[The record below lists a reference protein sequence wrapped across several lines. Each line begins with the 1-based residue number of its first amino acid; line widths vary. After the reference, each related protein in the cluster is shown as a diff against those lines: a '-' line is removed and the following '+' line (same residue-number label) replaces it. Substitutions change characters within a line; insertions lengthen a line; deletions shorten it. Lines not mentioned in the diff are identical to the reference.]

1 MTSVFHH
8 ITPVLNQRNDCEH
21 LGSNTEGLVANEYQ
35 KPIQA
40 RELIP
45 GSTEGPILSSN
56 VPLSFW
62 GGVDPETGVVID
74 SHHPLVGKSV
84 AGKILAIPSGR
95 GSCTGSGVILQLILN
110 DCAPL
115 ALVFGRQEMILTIG
129 VLVAQ
134 EMFGKSILVLNVSMS
149 SLDELQEINWARIS
163 DGQISIGVATD
174 KTSLETSD
182 RKLDTPSLHLT
193 PFDQEL
199 LDGLHGQAAQIAM
212 RVIIRTAQIEGVTS
226 LIDITNGHID
236 CCIYTGPATLE
247 FAQRLC
253 DMGGRFRIPTS
264 LNSIS
269 VDQRLWRSQGVDP
282 ALGEPSEELAR
293 AYLEMGARPT
303 FTCAP
308 YLLEEVPKLGENI
321 TWAESNAVVF
331 ANSVLGAR
339 TIKCPDYLDVMC
351 ALTGRTLNTGCH
363 ITENRKARM
372 EVHFASAK
380 GADDTIFP
388 LLGYLVGDIAAECIP
403 IVTGLEKQC
412 VTIEDL
418 KAFGAA
424 FATTSS
430 SPMFHIAGITIEA
443 RSTEEIETHLKDTTR
458 VTITRSDLAKQWCRF
473 NDNSENHSDDHI
485 DLVSLGNPHFSY
497 DEIVKAVKL
506 CSGCKKSE
514 GVTMVIT
521 CNRDTYSRAARDG
534 HISALEDFGALIITD
549 TCWCMIQE
557 PVIPPDS
564 RTIIT
569 SSAKYAHYGKGLT
582 GRQVRFGGL
591 AQCVEAACT
600 GKATNNPP
608 QWLTETE
615 NV

>member
-1 MTSVFHH
+1 M
-8 ITPVLNQRNDCEH
+8 PKVLS
-21 LGSNTEGLVANEYQ
+21 LIEYQ

-45 GSTEGPILSSN
+45 GSTEGQTLASN

-110 DCAPL
+110 DYAPL
-115 ALVFGRQEMILTIG
+115 ALIFGREEMILTIG

-134 EMFGKSILVLNVSMS
+134 EMFGKSIPVLNVPMS
-149 SLDELQEINWARIS
+149 SLNQLQDINWARIS
-163 DGQISIGVATD
+163 GGQISFGVATD
-174 KTSLETSD
+174 DSGLETSLKQSD
-182 RKLDTPSLHLT
+182 CKLDTPSLHLT

-199 LDGLHGQAAQIAM
+199 LDGLHGRAAQIAM

-308 YLLEEVPKLGENI
+308 YLLEEAPKLGENI
-321 TWAESNAVVF
+321 IWAESNAVVF

-351 ALTGRTLNTGCH
+351 ALTGQWKFTLH
-363 ITENRKARM
+363 LPR
-372 EVHFASAK
+372 
-380 GADDTIFP
+380 GADDTLFP

-403 IVTGLEKQC
+403 IVTGLEKQGI
-412 VTIEDL
+412 TTEDL

-443 RSTEEIETHLKDTTR
+443 RSTEEIQYHLKDTTR
-458 VTITRSDLAKQWCRF
+458 VTITRSDLVKQWYRF
-473 NDNSENHSDDHI
+473 NDYSEGHSDDHI

-497 DEIVKAVKL
+497 DEIVKAVNL
-506 CSGCKKSE
+506 CSGRKKSE
-514 GVTMVIT
+514 RATMVIT

-557 PVIPPDS
+557 PVIPPDHEQLS
-564 RTIIT
+564 QTRPNMPTM
-569 SSAKYAHYGKGLT
+569 GKD
-582 GRQVRFGGL
+582 
-591 AQCVEAACT
+591 
-600 GKATNNPP
+600 
-608 QWLTETE
+608 
-615 NV
+615 

>member
-1 MTSVFHH
+1 MTVSCTSEVPKKRYL
-8 ITPVLNQRNDCEH
+8 IVQQDTIE
-21 LGSNTEGLVANEYQ
+21 
-35 KPIQA
+35 A

-45 GSTEGPILSSN
+45 GSTEGEILSSD

-62 GGVDPETGVVID
+62 GGVDPETGIVID

-115 ALVFGRQEMILTIG
+115 ALIFGREEMILTIG

-134 EMFGKSILVLNVSMS
+134 EMFGKSIPVLNVPMS
-149 SLDELQEINWARIS
+149 ALKLLQEVKWAQIEN
-163 DGQISIGVATD
+163 GQIFCGRGPGDRDLKASSNRSQGQP
-174 KTSLETSD
+174 SD
-182 RKLDTPSLHLT
+182 MPVNLT

-199 LDGLHGQAAQIAM
+199 LNGSHGKAAQIAM
-212 RVIIRTAQIEGVTS
+212 RVILRTAQIQGVTS
-226 LIDITNGHID
+226 LIDITNAHID

-247 FAQRLC
+247 FARRLC
-253 DMGGRFRIPTS
+253 DMGGKFRVTTS

-282 ALGEPSEELAR
+282 ALGVPSEELAH
-293 AYLEMGARPT
+293 AYMEMGARPT

-308 YLLEEVPKLGENI
+308 YLLEEAPKLGENI
-321 TWAESNAVVF
+321 MWAESNAVVF

-351 ALTGRTLNTGCH
+351 ALTGRALNTGCH
-363 ITENRKARM
+363 ISENRKAKV
-372 EVHFASAK
+372 EIHFASVE
-380 GADDTIFP
+380 GSDDTLYP
-388 LLGYLVGDIAAECIP
+388 LLGYLVGDIAADCIP
-403 IVTGLEKQC
+403 IVTGLENQL

-430 SPMFHIAGITIEA
+430 SPMFHIAGVTIEA
-443 RSTEEIETHLKDTTR
+443 RSSSDIQAHLKDTSQITVTR
-458 VTITRSDLAKQWCRF
+458 PDLAKQWLRF
-473 NDNSENHSDDHI
+473 NDYNPRETNAQI

-497 DEIVKAVKL
+497 EEIVRAVNL
-506 CSGCKKSE
+506 CSGRKKSE
-514 GVTMVIT
+514 KATIVVT
-521 CNRDTYSRAARDG
+521 CNRDTYSRAAQDG

-557 PVIPPDS
+557 PVIPPS
-564 RTIIT
+564 SQTIIT
-569 SSAKYAHYGKGLT
+569 NSAKYAHYGKGLT

-591 AQCVEAACT
+591 VQCIEAACA
-600 GKATNNPP
+600 GEVTNRLPP
-608 QWLTETE
+608 WLETE
-615 NV
+615 EM

>member
-1 MTSVFHH
+1 MQK
-8 ITPVLNQRNDCEH
+8 VLSES
-21 LGSNTEGLVANEYQ
+21 LIEYQ
-35 KPIQA
+35 KPIKA

-45 GSTEGPILSSN
+45 GSTEGQILASN

-115 ALVFGRQEMILTIG
+115 ALIFGREEMILTIG

-134 EMFGKSILVLNVSMS
+134 EMFGKSIPVLNVPMS
-149 SLDELQEINWARIS
+149 SLYQLQDINWARIS
-163 DGQISIGVATD
+163 GGQISFGVATD
-174 KTSLETSD
+174 DPELETSLKQSD
-182 RKLDTPSLHLT
+182 RKHDIPSLHLT

-199 LDGLHGQAAQIAM
+199 LDGLHGKAAQIAM
-212 RVIIRTAQIEGVTS
+212 RVIFRTAQIEGVTS

-308 YLLEEVPKLGENI
+308 YLLEEAPKLGENI
-321 TWAESNAVVF
+321 IWAESNAVVF

-351 ALTGRTLNTGCH
+351 ALTGRALNTGCH

-372 EVHFASAK
+372 EVNFASAE
-380 GADDTIFP
+380 GADDTLFP

-403 IVTGLEKQC
+403 IVTGLEKQGI
-412 VTIEDL
+412 TTEDL

-443 RSTEEIETHLKDTTR
+443 RSTEEIQYHLKDTTR
-458 VTITRSDLAKQWCRF
+458 VTITRSDLVKQWCRF
-473 NDNSENHSDDHI
+473 NDYSEGHSDNHI

-497 DEIVKAVKL
+497 DEIVNAVNL
-506 CSGCKKSE
+506 CSGRKKSE
-514 GVTMVIT
+514 RATMVIT

-557 PVIPPDS
+557 PVIPPGS

-591 AQCVEAACT
+591 AQCIEAACT
-600 GKATNNPP
+600 GKATNKLP
-608 QWLTETE
+608 QWLIDTESA
-615 NV
+615 

>member
-1 MTSVFHH
+1 MVEQ
-8 ITPVLNQRNDCEH
+8 V
-21 LGSNTEGLVANEYQ
+21 
-35 KPIQA
+35 QA

-45 GSTEGPILSSN
+45 GNTEGNLLSSD

-62 GGVDPETGVVID
+62 GGVDPETGIVID
-74 SHHPLVGKSV
+74 SHHPLVGQSV

-115 ALVFGRQEMILTIG
+115 ALIFGREEMILTIG

-134 EMFGKSILVLNVSMS
+134 EMFGKSIPVLNVPMASFDSLRRNSWAQIKNSTIHCGLNADDKDLKMESCSNYTAESAQS
-149 SLDELQEINWARIS
+149 SLQL
-163 DGQISIGVATD
+163 THFD
-174 KTSLETSD
+174 K
-182 RKLDTPSLHLT
+182 
-193 PFDQEL
+193 EL
-199 LDGLHGQAAQIAM
+199 LDGIHGKAAQIAM
-212 RVIIRTAQIEGVTS
+212 RVIVRTAQIQNVTS

-253 DMGGRFRIPTS
+253 DLGGKFRISTS

-282 ALGEPSEELAR
+282 ALGVPSEELAR

-308 YLLEEVPKLGENI
+308 YLLEEAPKLGEHI

-351 ALTGRTLNTGCH
+351 ALTGRALNTGCH
-363 ITENRKARM
+363 ISENRKAKVEIRFELAN
-372 EVHFASAK
+372 EV
-380 GADDTIFP
+380 DDTLFP
-388 LLGYLVGDIAAECIP
+388 LLGYLVGDTAADRIP
-403 IVTGLEKQC
+403 IVTGLEKLQ

-430 SPMFHIAGITIEA
+430 SPMFHMAGITIEA
-443 RSTEEIETHLKDTTR
+443 RRPEEIQAHLRDTSR
-458 VTITRSDLAKQWCRF
+458 MTIDPSDLAKQWYRF
-473 NDNSENHSDDHI
+473 NNVDESNKSTKI
-485 DLVSLGNPHFSY
+485 DLISLGNPHFSY
-497 DEIVKAVKL
+497 EEIIKAVKL
-506 CSGCKKSE
+506 CSGRTKNEK
-514 GVTMVIT
+514 TTIVIT
-521 CNRDTYSRAARDG
+521 CNRDTYSRAAKDG
-534 HISALEDFGALIITD
+534 YISILEDFGALIITD

-557 PVIPPDS
+557 PVIPIDA
-564 RTIIT
+564 RRIIT
-569 SSAKYAHYGKGLT
+569 NSAKYAHYGKGLT

-591 AQCVEAACT
+591 AQCVEAACS
-600 GKATNNPP
+600 GEADNKPP
-608 QWLTETE
+608 RWLIGIEKSDI
-615 NV
+615 